1 MVLYISNGY
10 RVLGI
15 VCLDQLKGARHTH
28 ISFHDKLTTNC
39 IQNFY
44 HVSQS
49 SSKNDFFTMLAN
61 PAAKMIFFTMLANPA
76 AKMKKNKT
84 FFLPMTSA
92 KGAAR
97 SEPKTWNKLVEFLI
111 KTKFEQQLFI
121 ILYLDSLNKYELPI
135 PRQNRS

>member
-1 MVLYISNGY
+1 M
-10 RVLGI
+10 
-15 VCLDQLKGARHTH
+15 
-28 ISFHDKLTTNC
+28 F
-39 IQNFY
+39 
-44 HVSQS
+44 
-49 SSKNDFFTMLAN
+49 
-61 PAAKMIFFTMLANPA
+61 ANPA

-111 KTKFEQQLFI
+111 KTKFEQQPFI

-135 PRQNRS
+135 LDKTEAKFLKDLRYNRSQLPYY